1 MTPEMGRGFFRI
13 AVFITLVSLALLPFL
28 TPGTAEFVV
37 DVLALIVGLVS
48 IAVVFVLARWSARK

>member
-13 AVFITLVSLALLPFL
+13 AVFVTLVSLALLPFL

-37 DVLALIVGLVS
+37 DVLALMVGLVS

>member
-1 MTPEMGRGFFRI
+1 MNPETGRGFFRI